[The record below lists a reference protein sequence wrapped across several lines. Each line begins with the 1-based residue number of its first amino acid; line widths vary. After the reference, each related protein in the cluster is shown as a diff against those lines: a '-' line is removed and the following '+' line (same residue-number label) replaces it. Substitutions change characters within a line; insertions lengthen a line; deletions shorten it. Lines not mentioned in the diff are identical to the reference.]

1 LTYLYHDIF
10 AIAVRALH
18 RERDRT
24 ICPTALVHEVYLRLV
39 TLRHIRWHDRAHF
52 LSMAARVTRQALI
65 DEARRRRADKRDG
78 DGLTLSN
85 EHQRAGDAVYDPSDV
100 DLLLTDLQR
109 FDDVTPDIVSLRVF
123 GGMSIVEAAEA
134 LHLSVRTVNRRWVTG
149 KAWLTRELTG
159 GV

>member
-1 LTYLYHDIF
+1 
-10 AIAVRALH
+10 
-18 RERDRT
+18 
-24 ICPTALVHEVYLRLV
+24 
-39 TLRHIRWHDRAHF
+39 
-52 LSMAARVTRQALI
+52 M
-65 DEARRRRADKRDG
+65 
-78 DGLTLSN
+78 
-85 EHQRAGDAVYDPSDV
+85 YDPSDV